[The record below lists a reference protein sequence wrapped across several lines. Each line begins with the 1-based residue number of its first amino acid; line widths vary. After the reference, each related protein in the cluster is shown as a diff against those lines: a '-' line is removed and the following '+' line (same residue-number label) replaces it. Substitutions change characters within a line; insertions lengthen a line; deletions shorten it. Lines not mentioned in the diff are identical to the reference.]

1 MMGSSI
7 ELDLHDMA
15 NGGEA
20 VGRYKGKT
28 IFVGGAVP
36 GERVKA
42 AVVRDKGSWA
52 RANLEEVLTPAPAR
66 VDPPCPHFAE
76 CGGCQWQYMAY
87 AEQLKW
93 KSAIVAGQ
101 LRHLG
106 GVDAPEIAAIVA
118 PGHPFEYRNRMTF
131 HVRDGRPALYRHR
144 SKERVPISSCLLLV
158 PGLQELYD
166 RLKSLAGVDELTL
179 RMGARTGQR
188 AVLIRGTVPEP
199 AAGWG
204 VPVVRLAGRR
214 FEPVI
219 GPPRI
224 HEEVA
229 GVQFRITASAFFQVN
244 TAGAEALVGLVR
256 EALRPKSTDTLLDA
270 FAGVGLFA
278 ATVGRSAGRVIAIES
293 DAVAAADLRHNLR
306 EAGVTDPDVVRSRF
320 EEVVAPGRW
329 DLAVCD
335 PPRSGLG
342 EAGVSVLTAGRP
354 RSIAYVSCDP
364 ASLARDTRLLG
375 GKGYRLAKATPVDL
389 FPQTFHVETVAIFQ
403 GAGE

>member
-1 MMGSSI
+1 MMASPI
-7 ELDLHDMA
+7 EIDLHDMA

-20 VGRYKGKT
+20 VGRYEGQT
-28 IFVGGAVP
+28 IFVGRAVP
-36 GERVKA
+36 GERVRA
-42 AVVRDKGSWA
+42 VVVRDKGSWA
-52 RANLEEVLTPAPAR
+52 RANLEEVLTPAPSR

-87 AEQLKW
+87 PEQLKW

-101 LRHLG
+101 LRHIG
-106 GVDAPEIAAIVA
+106 GVDAPEIVAIVA

-131 HVRDGRPALYRHR
+131 HVQDGRPGLYRHR
-144 SKERVPISSCLLLV
+144 SRERVPISSCPLLV
-158 PGLQELYD
+158 PGLTELYE
-166 RLKSLAGVDELTL
+166 RLGSLAGVDELTL
-179 RMGARTGQR
+179 RMGAKTGQR
-188 AVLIRGTVPEP
+188 AVLIRGIVPEQ
-199 AAGWG
+199 AAEWG
-204 VPVVRLAGRR
+204 VPVVRLTGRR

-244 TAGAEALVGLVR
+244 TAGAEALVGLVG
-256 EALRPKSTDTLLDA
+256 EALRPESTDMLLDA

-278 ATVGRSAGRVIAIES
+278 STVGRSAGRVLAIES
-293 DAVAAADLRHNLR
+293 DGVAAADLRHNLR
-306 EAGVTDPDVVRSRF
+306 EAGVTNADVVRGRF
-320 EEVVAPGRW
+320 EDVVAPRKW

-342 EAGVSVLTAGRP
+342 KAGVSVLTAGRP

-364 ASLARDTRLLG
+364 ATLARDTRLLEER
-375 GKGYRLAKATPVDL
+375 GYRLVKATLVDL
-389 FPQTFHVETVAIFQ
+389 FPQTFHVETVAEFRFSR
-403 GAGE
+403 